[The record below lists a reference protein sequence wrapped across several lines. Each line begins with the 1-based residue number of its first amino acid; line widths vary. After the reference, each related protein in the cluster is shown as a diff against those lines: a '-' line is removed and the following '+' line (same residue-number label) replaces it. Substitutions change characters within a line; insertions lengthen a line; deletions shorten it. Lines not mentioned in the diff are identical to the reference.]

1 MKILSYLLSACLISF
16 SFVGF
21 TGCSDDDPKDPNQ
34 SSTNGSNDPDD
45 PNTPGTPSE
54 NQPVVSNPVTG
65 LCDKY
70 DTKWKFYYSN
80 GKMTGGTDN
89 DGYTFK
95 FTSTPFTITENHKD
109 DGGYDKTIYSNIR
122 LNKNGYITQA
132 NYLNEGSETYEGE
145 TETWKYTGT
154 ITLSYNNDEYISKV
168 IMNVKIEEDGEY
180 CGTGK
185 NEITFTWNEGNLI
198 TVDSKY
204 HSEDIEEG
212 IDDGRS
218 LTTFNYSSGQLNS
231 GIYLSDFMDDITEHY
246 FWYAGLLGK
255 PSRLVPVHVSI
266 EENYDNGNYQNT
278 VSYTITTNYNGD
290 ATVSGLTLH
299 HEQYN
304 YDNNIQ
310 FFYGGAYPNFDDE
323 AQYQLNQAFKKS
335 FARKHSARRK

>member
-34 SSTNGSNDPDD
+34 SSTNGSNDPND

-65 LCDKY
+65 LRTQNN
-70 DTKWKFYYSN
+70 TKWKFYYSN
-80 GKMTGGTDN
+80 GKMTGGTDD

-95 FTSTPFTITENHKD
+95 FTSTPFTITENYKEED
-109 DGGYDKTIYSNIR
+109 GYDKIIYSNIQ
-122 LNKNGYITQA
+122 LNKYGYVTQA
-132 NYLNEGSETYEGE
+132 NYLNEGSETYGGE

-154 ITLSYNNDEYISKV
+154 ISISYNNDEYISKV
-168 IMNVKIEEDGEY
+168 IMNAKYEEDGEY
-180 CGTGK
+180 CGTER
-185 NEITFTWNEGNLI
+185 NEISFTWNEGNLI

-212 IDDGRS
+212 IDDGRDV
-218 LTTFNYSSGQLNS
+218 TTFNYSSGQPNS
-231 GIYLSDFMDDITEHY
+231 GIYLSDFADFAEPY

-266 EENYDNGNYQNT
+266 EDIEDNGNYQYSE
-278 VSYTITTNYNGD
+278 SYTITANYNGD

-304 YDNNIQ
+304 YDSNIQ
-310 FFYGGAYPNFDDE
+310 FFYGGAYPNFDDK
-323 AQYQLNQAFKKS
+323 AQYQLNQAVKKS